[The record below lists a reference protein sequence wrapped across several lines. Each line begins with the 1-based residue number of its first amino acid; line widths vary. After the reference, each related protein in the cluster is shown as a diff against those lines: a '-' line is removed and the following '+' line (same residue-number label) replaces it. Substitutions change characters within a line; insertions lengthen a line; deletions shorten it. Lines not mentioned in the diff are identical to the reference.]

1 MALSDHQQLRFGLK
15 IAIFMPTLVGM
26 RNLRFT
32 TKLRL
37 IVFGFI
43 VLSAAGAWYSFER
56 NIEWSARI
64 AWGEARGEP
73 DGGMQAV
80 INVMVNRARDPRY
93 PGSLAAVARQRWQ
106 FTAFNRDD
114 PNRPKLEAVADD
126 DPEFQRA
133 KRLAT
138 YAELGILWDIT
149 GGATHYHSEAIKR
162 PTYLDDAE
170 VTATI
175 GHHVF
180 YRDNTE

>member
-1 MALSDHQQLRFGLK
+1 
-15 IAIFMPTLVGM
+15 M

-37 IVFGFI
+37 IAIGLI
-43 VLSAAGAWYSFER
+43 VLSAVGAWYSFER

-93 PGSLAAVARQRWQ
+93 PNSLAAVARQRWQ
-106 FTAFNRDD
+106 FTAFNEND
-114 PNRPKLEAVADD
+114 PNRTKLEAVAET

-133 KRLAT
+133 KRLAL

-149 GGATHYHSEAIKR
+149 DGATHYHSDAIGR
-162 PTYLDDAE
+162 PTYLNEAD

-175 GHHVF
+175 GRHVF
-180 YRDNTE
+180 YRSAE